1 MGNILHETLEKTLIE
16 RLAEENPEIFFKF
29 SPLFSEKIDVY
40 VPLILLEGIVY
51 NLNQRLY
58 PGHTVSAIASR
69 EERDGTHSKQSDN
82 SNANY
87 LLKLD
92 RLIDLYSKRWMV
104 TAEPFADILMEDIMK
119 INGQISQASYFSDF
133 NNVRRIPNGPLAFNV
148 FSALINRE
156 ASDSI
161 GESGFQKMEG
171 VVYVRDKD
179 NPKRFTQLVV
189 NEISRDAENSDVG
202 HFLVSCKNSISD
214 QLSHHVWLFP
224 NRKRLFFNRFPGL
237 FKKYLQD
244 SGSDTMPLFEWIE
257 KTSDRDIDAMRLEEL
272 AEHPEHVIDDSSVIA
287 DIMRRSET
295 HHYSRTV
302 NQINR
307 RIGTIFLPADIS
319 REVEKAY
326 SSILQG
332 GTLTKPNRH
341 LMMRSHRSLV
351 ELDTEKLKRFVV
363 QSYLGSEINVRYV
376 NDEKLRFSILYDQH
390 QSSCTDPDKKEYSV
404 FQLYVHRPSST
415 TEGEKFESFLEI
427 VNTRNSENKY
437 TLKIDELKRYNGRGL
452 YAIETF
458 TYGNKVEHHLQVVE
472 ASHDVMIDL
481 NRMIRDI
488 VKKNG
493 YRSAPDYIHIWN
505 KIKSA

>member
-1 MGNILHETLEKTLIE
+1 
-16 RLAEENPEIFFKF
+16 
-29 SPLFSEKIDVY
+29 
-40 VPLILLEGIVY
+40 
-51 NLNQRLY
+51 
-58 PGHTVSAIASR
+58 
-69 EERDGTHSKQSDN
+69 
-82 SNANY
+82 
-87 LLKLD
+87 
-92 RLIDLYSKRWMV
+92 
-104 TAEPFADILMEDIMK
+104 
-119 INGQISQASYFSDF
+119 
-133 NNVRRIPNGPLAFNV
+133 
-148 FSALINRE
+148 
-156 ASDSI
+156 
-161 GESGFQKMEG
+161 
-171 VVYVRDKD
+171 
-179 NPKRFTQLVV
+179 
-189 NEISRDAENSDVG
+189 
-202 HFLVSCKNSISD
+202 
-214 QLSHHVWLFP
+214 VWLFP

-302 NQINR
+302 NQ
-307 RIGTIFLPADIS
+307 
-319 REVEKAY
+319 
-326 SSILQG
+326 ILQG